1 MLAAKQPAGAGWAGR
16 RAVVGGN
23 LDGFSPNCYF
33 VSFPLPSL
41 FISTSLHF
49 GFPERAEWDPGAC
62 LEKRDPFLFIFL
74 YTLHLI
80 ERKPT
85 VPLCWPAGRLWVGTW
100 NWLTYPCPIPP
111 TWAKHTSEYICII
124 LIFSPTTHRWWV
136 EYSSPSFELSLIIV
150 RL

>member
-1 MLAAKQPAGAGWAGR
+1 MLAAKQPAGAGRAGR

-100 NWLTYPCPIPP
+100 NCLTYPCPIPP
-111 TWAKHTSEYICII
+111 TWAHTYLWIYLHHTHILTYNTSMMSGIFISLFWII
-124 LIFSPTTHRWWV
+124 ID
-136 EYSSPSFELSLIIV
+136 YC
-150 RL
+150 